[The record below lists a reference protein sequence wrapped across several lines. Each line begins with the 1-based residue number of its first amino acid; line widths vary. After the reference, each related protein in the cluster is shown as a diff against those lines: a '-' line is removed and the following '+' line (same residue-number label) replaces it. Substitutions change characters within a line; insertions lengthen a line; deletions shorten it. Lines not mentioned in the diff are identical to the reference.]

1 MAWFDPLNNSGG
13 VSFDFFD
20 FTYLSIPPINGGNG
34 MKFVFWK
41 MFAENSTLE
50 NPVDSQILFWKMF
63 ILKIL
68 LMDGEASAVGCCGFE
83 VSPTHACHIFQQ
95 PPIMASE

>member
-1 MAWFDPLNNSGG
+1 MHENP
-13 VSFDFFD
+13 V
-20 FTYLSIPPINGGNG
+20 NGGNG
-34 MKFVFWK
+34 MEVVFWK

-95 PPIMASE
+95 PPIMANE

>member
-1 MAWFDPLNNSGG
+1 ME
-13 VSFDFFD
+13 
-20 FTYLSIPPINGGNG
+20 I
-34 MKFVFWK
+34 VFWK

-68 LMDGEASAVGCCGFE
+68 LMDGEASAAGWCGFE

-95 PPIMASE
+95 PPIMANE